1 MEVSFMMRALWT
13 GASGMISQQT
23 TLDTISNNFSNINT
37 AGYKKETA
45 QFSSL
50 LYSKIQSKVTDSEG
64 NEKPVIG
71 QVGSGVRVTGI
82 VSSFTQGT
90 LQESSNDWDL
100 AIEGNGL
107 FSVLDSDGNTAYT
120 RNGSFRVAI
129 GPQGAT
135 LANADGYPVLD
146 TNGQPI
152 VFNKDWDISKV
163 TMDEYG
169 NLMYPDD
176 KNVAQRTNI
185 QIGLTQFVNP
195 AGLEKAGGSLFYET
209 SASGA
214 PLKEIEN
221 TNLKQSKIHSG
232 YLEASNVQTADE
244 IVNLIVAQRAYEM
257 NSKAITAADEMLQQA
272 NNLRR

>member
-1 MEVSFMMRALWT
+1 MMRALWT

-23 TLDTISNNFSNINT
+23 SLDTISNNFANVNT

-64 NEKPVIG
+64 NQKPVIG

-107 FSVLDSDGNTAYT
+107 FSVRDSDGNTAYT
-120 RNGSFRVAI
+120 RNGSFRIAMGTEGV
-129 GPQGAT
+129 T
-135 LANADGYPVLD
+135 LASADGYPVLS

-152 VFNKDWDISKV
+152 VFNKDWDITKV

-169 NLMYPDD
+169 NLMYPDEN
-176 KNVAQRTNI
+176 NVAMRTGI

-195 AGLEKAGGSLFYET
+195 TGLEKAGGSLFYET
-209 SASGA
+209 EASGA
-214 PLKEIEN
+214 PIKEIEN
-221 TNLKQSKIHSG
+221 TNLKQSKIHTG
-232 YLEASNVQTADE
+232 YIEGSNVQTADE
-244 IVNLIVAQRAYEM
+244 IVNLIVTQRAYEM
-257 NSKAITAADEMLQQA
+257 NSKTIAAVDEMLQQA

>member
-1 MEVSFMMRALWT
+1 MMRALWT

-50 LYSKIQSKVTDSEG
+50 LYSKIQSEVTDQEG
-64 NEKPVIG
+64 NTKPVIG

-82 VSSFTQGT
+82 VSSFSQGT
-90 LQESSNDWDL
+90 LQESANDWDL
-100 AIEGNGL
+100 AIEGKGL
-107 FSVLDSDGNTAYT
+107 FSVRDADGNTAYT

-129 GPQGAT
+129 GTEGVV
-135 LANADGYPVLD
+135 LASADGFPVLD

-152 VFNKDWDISKV
+152 VFKEDWDISKV

-169 NLMYPDD
+169 NLMYPDQN
-176 KNVAQRTNI
+176 NVAQQT
-185 QIGLTQFVNP
+185 GTKLALTQFSNP
-195 AGLEKAGGSLFYET
+195 AGLLKAGGSLFYET
-209 SASGA
+209 PASGT
-214 PLKEIEN
+214 PIKESEN
-221 TNLKQSKIHSG
+221 NNLKQSKIHAG

>member
-1 MEVSFMMRALWT
+1 MRALWT

-23 TLDTISNNFSNINT
+23 SLDTISNNLSNINT
-37 AGYKKETA
+37 AGYKKENA

-64 NEKPVIG
+64 KVKPVIG

-90 LQESSNDWDL
+90 LQESNNDWDL
-100 AIEGNGL
+100 AISGNGL
-107 FSVLDSDGNTAYT
+107 FSVRDSDGNTAYT
-120 RNGSFRVAI
+120 RNGSFHIAI
-129 GPQGAT
+129 GAEGVT
-135 LANADGYPVLD
+135 LASADGYPVLN
-146 TNGQPI
+146 TKGQPV
-152 VFNKDWDISKV
+152 VFNNNWDISKV

-169 NLMYPDD
+169 NLMYPDA
-176 KNVAQRTNI
+176 NNIAQRTGI

-209 SASGA
+209 ESSGA
-214 PLKEIEN
+214 PLKEVEN
-221 TNLKQSKIHSG
+221 NNLKQSKIHTG

-244 IVNLIVAQRAYEM
+244 IVNLIVTQRAYEM
-257 NSKAITAADEMLQQA
+257 NSKVITAADEMLQQA